1 MDFLTEKT
9 GEPNNIR
16 QTMNDLEKYIEQK
29 LAELQAEKAERM
41 KNISPNWMT
50 RFELRSAIEADIRAI
65 LNRMYHQ
72 GKVRVYQT
80 QHDKSHDYIEYLGG
94 QDNEN

>member
-1 MDFLTEKT
+1 MTS
-9 GEPNNIR
+9 N
-16 QTMNDLEKYIEQK
+16 LEKYIVSK
-29 LAELQAEKAERM
+29 LDKMQTEKAERL
-41 KNISPNWMT
+41 KNIHPNWVT

>member
-1 MDFLTEKT
+1 M
-9 GEPNNIR
+9 IS
-16 QTMNDLEKYIEQK
+16 DLEKYIEQK

-41 KNISPNWMT
+41 KNIWPNWMT

-80 QHDKSHDYIEYLGG
+80 QHDKSHDYIEYLGE
-94 QDNEN
+94 QHNE